1 MQEQNYLLIPR
12 KLLCFLI
19 LFSQII
25 FGQEISVLENTDLI
39 SGKEKRA
46 AAKKIA
52 FKSNP
57 NTGNY
62 DIYYHRLNWKVDP
75 AKAQISGVVTTYFKA
90 KEQLNTITFDL
101 DDNLIVSEIKQR
113 GVNLTFSQNSSDELI
128 IDLPETIA
136 ENEKDSVSIFY
147 SGNPVSSGFGSFE
160 ITEHNNTPVLWTLS
174 EPYGAKGWWP
184 CKQDL
189 IDKIDS
195 IDVFIEH
202 PKIYKAASNGLLIS
216 EKEETNATI
225 THWKHQY
232 PIPAYLI
239 AIAVT
244 NYVTYTD
251 VVENEPYDI
260 LNYVYPENEVSR
272 RNATAVTPNLMKL
285 FSEVI
290 EPYPFS
296 KEKYGHAEFS
306 WGGGMEH
313 TTMSFMGSWG
323 RSIIAHELAHQWFG
337 NKVTCGSWEDIWLNE
352 GFASFME
359 GIAIE
364 NIDGASTAISWRQS
378 LINNITSNP
387 GGSVFVTD
395 TTSVS
400 RIFDGRLSYRK
411 GAMVLHMLRY
421 KLGDETFF
429 DAIRTY
435 LNDPKLSYG
444 YAKTAD
450 LKAHLEEKSKFDL
463 TEFFADWFY
472 GEGYPEYK
480 ISWFQ
485 DDQNRL
491 SITANQSQSH
501 PSVDFFEMPLP
512 VKIVGINGESEIL
525 RLEISENG
533 QTFDLD
539 VPFVIK
545 EIEIDPEKNIISKNN
560 SAVLGIEKEV
570 LRNQVFIY
578 PNPAQSNLYIKNH
591 SPAEIY
597 KISIYNILGKE
608 MMTRENNLSKINIES
623 LQPGVHLLMIQTS
636 RGNFHKTIIKS

>member
-1 MQEQNYLLIPR
+1 VYKRQDVL
-12 KLLCFLI
+12 
-19 LFSQII
+19 
-25 FGQEISVLENTDLI
+25 SV
-39 SGKEKRA
+39 KEKLA
-46 AAKKIA
+46 AVKKIA

-62 DIYYHRLNWKVDP
+62 DIYYHRLYWKVDP
-75 AKAQISGVVTTYFKA
+75 AKAEISGEVTTYFKA

-113 GVNLTFSQNSSDELI
+113 GVSLSFSQNSSDELI
-128 IDLPETIA
+128 ITLPVTLE
-136 ENEKDSVSIFY
+136 ENQKDSVSIFY
-147 SGNPVSSGFGSFE
+147 AGNPVSSGFGSFE
-160 ITEHNNTPVLWTLS
+160 INTHSNIPVLWTLS

-189 IDKIDS
+189 IDKVDS
-195 IDVFIEH
+195 IDIFIEH
-202 PKIYKAASNGLLIS
+202 PKAYKAASNGLLIS
-216 EKEETNATI
+216 EKEATNSAL

-251 VVENEPYDI
+251 KVEDEPYDI

-272 RNATAVTPNLMKL
+272 RNATSVTPNLMKL

-290 EPYPFS
+290 EPYPYS
-296 KEKYGHAEFS
+296 KEKYGHAEFG

-323 RSIIAHELAHQWFG
+323 RSIIAHELAHQWCG
-337 NKVTCGSWEDIWLNE
+337 NKVTCASWEDIWLNE
-352 GFASFME
+352 GFASYME
-359 GIAIE
+359 GITLE

-429 DAIRTY
+429 DAIRAY
-435 LNDPKLSYG
+435 LNDPKLAFG

-450 LKAHLEEKSKFDL
+450 LKAHLEEKSNLDL
-463 TEFFADWFY
+463 TEFFGDWFY

-485 DDQNRL
+485 DDQNGL

-512 VKIVGINGESEIL
+512 VKIIGINGESEIL
-525 RLEISENG
+525 RLEISEDG
-533 QTFDLD
+533 QTFNID

-545 EIEIDPEKNIISKNN
+545 EIQIDPEKNIISKNN
-560 SAVLGIEKEV
+560 SAILGIDEEV

-578 PNPAQSNLYIKNH
+578 PNPAQNNLYIKNH

-597 KISIYNILGKE
+597 KIAIYNILGKE
-608 MMTRENNLSKINIES
+608 LISKDNNLSKINIES